1 MAVKIKASFE
11 KKSARL
17 NNNFRTYKDAE
28 YNTPYLAAILSKSI
42 IGGELFNFTLG
53 KQTFNEL
60 SKDTTSS
67 RASKRLDLFLS
78 TLVIFLYTWKFCWS
92 LPIYLKTET
101 KPIIDV
107 LQLTTMT

>member
-60 SKDTTSS
+60 SKDTNSS

-78 TLVIFLYTWKFCWS
+78 TLVIF
-92 LPIYLKTET
+92 IYLEVLLKSANLFKNRNKTYY
-101 KPIIDV
+101 
-107 LQLTTMT
+107 